1 MNQQANPDRQGGGGD
16 AKDVNVVGTANP
28 VAGAPASPKRA
39 LRPQFVALIIGL
51 TLAVA
56 GFALWYFVLRGPAN
70 DLEALQGDWQ
80 VTIAGRETPN
90 VIHVEGDRWQAV
102 ANGIPARAYRVTLN
116 EAANPKEIDL
126 DPADDAQYVGPKPKL
141 YGIYAIDGNTARVRL
156 SDTTQPRPTNFDD
169 PDAVVLTLTK
179 VELEPPTARGK

>member
-1 MNQQANPDRQGGGGD
+1 MSVAHNPTPTPPPPGEGLPAPTSLEGKGAGGLG
-16 AKDVNVVGTANP
+16 
-28 VAGAPASPKRA
+28 
-39 LRPQFVALIIGL
+39 LRPQYVALIVGL
-51 TLAVA
+51 TLAMA

-90 VIHVEGDRWQAV
+90 VIHVKDDQWQAV
-102 ANGIPARAYRVTLN
+102 ANGVPARAYRVTLN

-126 DPADDAQYVGPKPKL
+126 DPIDDRKMIGPRPKL

-156 SDTTQPRPTNFDD
+156 SDTTQPRPTTFDD

-179 VELEPPTARGK
+179 VKLEPEPGPGK